1 MRVLVGYDGT
11 DAAKNALELARRYA
25 KELGARI
32 VVCTSLVGDS
42 QEQIEGIEKAEHD
55 LAYAQAFLNEE
66 GISCETKLLSKGAS
80 VGENIVYFAEE
91 IGADEI
97 IIGVVQKSKVGK
109 FIFGSTAQYVILKAH
124 CPVLTVK

>member
-11 DAAKNALELARRYA
+11 EAAKNALVLARRYA
-25 KELGARI
+25 KELGASI

-66 GISCETKLLSKGAS
+66 GIACETKLLSKGLSA
-80 VGENIVYFAEE
+80 GENIVYFAEE
-91 IGADEI
+91 IDADEI

-109 FIFGSTAQYVILKAH
+109 FIFGSTAQYVILRAH